1 MSNSEQIKNQI
12 LQALRHVEAEEGL
25 YFRNLH
31 HLHEE
36 DERDVVS
43 GSQEEILKALK
54 ELMDEGKVVGNDA
67 GPEMIFFLSS

>member
-1 MSNSEQIKNQI
+1 
-12 LQALRHVEAEEGL
+12 
-25 YFRNLH
+25 
-31 HLHEE
+31 
-36 DERDVVS
+36 VVS